1 MRAFGS
7 DHSTPELRGAGSSAI
22 RPLYATSRPVPLS
35 FSVPLGSVLGPQLFS
50 IYILPIRDIISKHGL
65 CYADDIQIYASCP
78 STQDAVDSLMVRL
91 EACLSDIKD
100 WMRKHFHKLI
110 DSKSE
115 QRRKVVIPNLMVGD
129 TVIAPVDQVRSLGLL
144 LDATMTMEPQIA
156 NCIKSAVYHL
166 RNIHKVK
173 GYLNP
178 QALKSLIHAFI
189 TSRLDIHNAT
199 LLGLPQC
206 QVHKLPKILNVAARM
221 ISGKSR
227 FEHISPVLMD
237 LHWLPVKKRVDFKL
251 LVITYKA
258 LHALAPAYIS
268 NLIELHVSGRHGLRS
283 ACTPKLSERRSRR
296 SWGDR
301 SLMAA
306 APRAPSLE

>member
-1 MRAFGS
+1 MTV
-7 DHSTPELRGAGSSAI
+7 HYQTSSSI
-22 RPLYATSRPVPLS
+22 Y
-35 FSVPLGSVLGPQLFS
+35 

-65 CYADDIQIYASCP
+65 CYHIYADDIQIYASCP

-100 WMRKHFHKLI
+100 WMRKHFLKLN

-115 QRRKVVIPNLMVGD
+115 FALFGSSQQRRKVVIPNLMVGV

-156 NCIKSAVYHL
+156 NCIKSSIYHL

-173 GYLNP
+173 RYLNP

-206 QVHKLPKILNVAARM
+206 QVHKLQKIQNVAARM
-221 ISGKSR
+221 ISGTSR

-258 LHALAPAYIS
+258 LHGLAPAYIS
-268 NLIELHVSGRHGLRS
+268 NLIELHVPGRHGLRS

-301 SLMAA
+301 SLMVA
-306 APRAPSLE
+306 APRLWNNLPHDIQHSSTLNTFKSKLKTHFMQT